1 MRFLAELRSR
11 WPTWLTLAVLAGVAG
26 GLVLAA
32 AAGARRT
39 DSALARHFGAY
50 RFPDAT
56 LIAEKPGDD
65 KRNLLR
71 RRLAR
76 LRALPQMQ
84 ASALNAELAYCARD
98 AKDRPVFVVG
108 PQAVLFSVSLD
119 GRDGVTLHRPKLLA
133 GRQPDPTRPSEA
145 LLDSRA
151 AQRFGVGP
159 GDVIPMRVFPFYE
172 GAGAFRCDPHDQ
184 SPSQPGLPTRRMV
197 RQILISCPKLR
208 PCAEAKA
215 LTNRLYSQLEGGAN
229 FAALA
234 REYSDDPAGKLGGD
248 RLWIARGET
257 VEPFDSTAFRLRT
270 GRISRPLKTRFG
282 WHIVKPLSGLVTV
295 GRLVSL
301 KVVGVK
307 ATTDPFPIGKVLL
320 TPAFDRVYR
329 EGEDSLYVS
338 YLISVRLR
346 RGAADI
352 PAFRAAA
359 NRIVGTNKIEREK
372 DAAAKIE
379 RSIHHQAQALRLA
392 AAVGALL
399 GFVLLAQALVR
410 VASLAAVEHP
420 TLRALGMTREQLVAV
435 GVAQA
440 ATIAVL
446 AAAVAAAIAVALS
459 PLSPIGLARELE
471 PEPGFAFDPLAVALG
486 AALVLVAVLLAGAY
500 ASSRASR
507 ELARALAHA
516 APTGRVAPA
525 DTLARWGFPATVVS
539 GVRLALARG
548 RGATSVPVGATLL
561 AGVLAISV
569 VAIALTFTASLD
581 HLFSTPRL
589 YGQNWDYRSEYAV
602 PEKASARADRS
613 LSDVALGD
621 DKGHVLLN
629 GRQVGA
635 VAMDDIKGRLAP
647 VVTEGRAPVRIDEI
661 LLAAKTLDAL
671 GVEIG
676 DTVEARGDTVEAR
689 IRRRTVRMRI
699 VGRGVVPEGTFN
711 ELGRGAALTFQSYR
725 RLDPRARAYTFEARI
740 APGAD
745 RKATLARLERRF
757 VTPAPGPPKTVADFG
772 GVDDLPL
779 VLSALLIAIAAAVLA
794 HALVMAIRR
803 RRRDLAVLKTL
814 GFDRRQVFA
823 TVAWQATT
831 FAALGLVVGL
841 PLGVSLGRWAWTL
854 FAEQIGVVPEP
865 VTPLPLILLVVPAA
879 VLLANLVALLPARHA
894 ARTSP
899 ALVLRA
905 E

>member
-1 MRFLAELRSR
+1 MRFLAELRAR
-11 WPTWLTLAVLAGVAG
+11 WRTWLTLAVLAGVAG
-26 GLVLAA
+26 SFVVAA

-39 DSALARHFGAY
+39 DSALARHHGAY

-56 LIAEKPGDD
+56 LGAEDVGDE
-65 KRNLLR
+65 KRDLLR

-76 LRALPQMQ
+76 LRALPQVQ
-84 ASALNAELAYCARD
+84 ALALDAELAYCARD
-98 AKDRPVFVVG
+98 AKDRSVIDVG
-108 PQAVLFSVSLD
+108 PQAVWFLVSLD
-119 GRDGVTLHRPKLLA
+119 GRDGLALHRPKLLA
-133 GRQPDPTRPSEA
+133 GRQPDPTRPREA

-159 GDVIPMRVFPFYE
+159 GDVIPMRVFPSFGE
-172 GAGAFRCDPHDQ
+172 ESFAAFRCDPHDL
-184 SPSQPGLPTRRMV
+184 SPSQPGLPTRRKV

-215 LTNRLYSQLEGGAN
+215 LINRLYTQLERGVD
-229 FAALA
+229 FAGLA
-234 REYSDDPAGKLGGD
+234 KEYSDDPAGKLEGG

-257 VEPFDSTAFRLRT
+257 VEPFESTAFGLPT
-270 GRISRPLKTRFG
+270 GGISQPVKTRYG
-282 WHIVKPLSGLVTV
+282 WHIVQPLSGLVPA

-307 ATTDPFPIGKVLL
+307 ATTDPFPISKVLL

-329 EGEDSLYVS
+329 FDSLYFS

-359 NRIVGTNKIEREK
+359 NRIVGTNKLDREQ

-507 ELARALAHA
+507 ELAPALAHA
-516 APTGRVAPA
+516 APTGRGAPA

-539 GVRLALARG
+539 GVRLALTRG

-561 AGVLAISV
+561 AGVLAITV

-602 PEKASARADRS
+602 PSAADARADRS
-613 LSDVALGD
+613 LVDVARGD
-621 DKGHVLLN
+621 DKAHVLLN

-647 VVTEGRAPVRIDEI
+647 VVTEGRAPERTDEI

-676 DTVEARGDTVEAR
+676 DTVEARV
-689 IRRRTVRMRI
+689 RRRTVRMRI
-699 VGRGVVPEGTFN
+699 AGRGVVPEGTFN

-725 RLDPRARAYTFEARI
+725 RLDPRAQAYTFEARI

-757 VTPAPGPPKTVADFG
+757 VAPAPGPPKTVADFG

-779 VLSALLIAIAAAVLA
+779 VLSALVIAIAAAVLA

-879 VLLANLVALLPARHA
+879 VLLANVVALLPARHA